1 MIQLKTI
8 LKVIDNSG
16 ALLAEC
22 INVIGK
28 QSAAKVGD
36 EIVCVVKKARP
47 IVDGLSSANAN
58 AGKLKKGDVLRG
70 LVVRTKGWSQRWD
83 GSSVAFDDN
92 AVVLLNKQGQP
103 IGNRILGVISDECR
117 QKRWAKVVA
126 MAPKII

>member
-1 MIQLKTI
+1 
-8 LKVIDNSG
+8 VIDNSG

-28 QSAAKVGD
+28 SSAAKVGD

-47 IVDGLSSANAN
+47 IVEGLSSSTAN
-58 AGKLKKGDVLRG
+58 AGKVKKGDVLRG
-70 LVVRTKGWSQRWD
+70 LVVRTKGISHRWD
-83 GSSVAFDDN
+83 GSSISFDDN
-92 AVVLLNKQGQP
+92 AVVMLNKQGQP
-103 IGNRILGVISDECR
+103 VGNRILGVVAEECR